1 VAAQRLAAEFAR
13 KNDPNRGKA
22 RAALNDGTMT
32 AHRAGETNEGAF
44 LRARRR
50 ALLGATA
57 IVDGT
62 QRSPR
67 TEHTSRAHAE
77 VDRNGQEPMLVHGAK
92 VLYALDV
99 AGGWVSTA
107 STQRTTNN
115 DGSKSVTRQPS
126 AHASSGT
133 TKTLPFR
140 FTEHGRTGRCWH
152 FSTGPKEKQHLHET
166 TGRLLTVL
174 PSCRVQFSSKCV
186 WKAYQVMIIKRC
198 LRLSKTYNTSQ
209 TRLSSHLAAM
219 TGQPVE
225 EFPLPE
231 VTYDALAFKAIGF
244 TQPSRD
250 PSKPINLMDYRLVL
264 KYRDEHVRDE
274 TWWVRIRDTEH
285 LVRIVEE
292 GARTRGILRV
302 SASVLNVKPMAA
314 AAPVKR
320 VAMPKEAPAV
330 RAPPESTDW
339 APDAPISAALPKP
352 QKRVATGEA
361 TDDRSPKR
369 LAAPLTLPSVTPSTT
384 SEVETQQTD
393 DKVLAALFFFNS
405 LQITS
410 PPRIQVALMSGY
422 SNIKS
427 AGFSKAAS
435 RLKDEGYISSGNG
448 TMSLTT
454 KGKQCKSDMPNPPT
468 DNEDVHRRFKSLL
481 TPTCARMFDLL
492 ADGKA
497 HKKLDLMAD
506 LDYTNE
512 KVRL

>member
-1 VAAQRLAAEFAR
+1 
-13 KNDPNRGKA
+13 
-22 RAALNDGTMT
+22 
-32 AHRAGETNEGAF
+32 
-44 LRARRR
+44 
-50 ALLGATA
+50 
-57 IVDGT
+57 
-62 QRSPR
+62 
-67 TEHTSRAHAE
+67 
-77 VDRNGQEPMLVHGAK
+77 
-92 VLYALDV
+92 
-99 AGGWVSTA
+99 
-107 STQRTTNN
+107 
-115 DGSKSVTRQPS
+115 
-126 AHASSGT
+126 
-133 TKTLPFR
+133 
-140 FTEHGRTGRCWH
+140 
-152 FSTGPKEKQHLHET
+152 
-166 TGRLLTVL
+166 
-174 PSCRVQFSSKCV
+174 
-186 WKAYQVMIIKRC
+186 
-198 LRLSKTYNTSQ
+198 
-209 TRLSSHLAAM
+209 M

-352 QKRVATGEA
+352 QKRDATGEA